1 MRTDSHQ
8 PTKAARIKDWAVP
21 ALLIALVLVG
31 PAIYLDGTIGA
42 DENIWAGLGLGWT
55 AMLGVPW
62 SVPVV
67 FGAVPVVSGSGT
79 LEVTLF
85 TACALLNVLI
95 VTLAFR
101 RRSKRAGPAQ

>member
-8 PTKAARIKDWAVP
+8 STKTARITDWAVP

-31 PAIYLDGTIGA
+31 PAIYLDGTIGP

-55 AMLGVPW
+55 AVWGVPW
-62 SVPVV
+62 SLPVI
-67 FGAVPVVSGSGT
+67 FGAVPVASGII
-79 LEVTLF
+79 EVTLF

-101 RRSKRAGPAQ
+101 RRSNRAGPAQ